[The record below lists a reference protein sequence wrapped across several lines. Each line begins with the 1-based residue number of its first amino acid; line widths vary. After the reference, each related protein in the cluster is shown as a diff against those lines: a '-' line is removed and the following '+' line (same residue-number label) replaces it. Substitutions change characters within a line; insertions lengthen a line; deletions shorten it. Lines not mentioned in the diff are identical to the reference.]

1 MRKATAILLLAL
13 AYVGLAPAGD
23 VTFQVNMKIKM
34 QKGVFLKDSSDVVR
48 VAGGFNGWGNSTDT
62 LTDPNNDSIY
72 TKTITVADGAIE
84 YKFLKTL
91 RGGLDWENVSNR
103 AYTVT
108 SGSQTI
114 PPVYFDNDS
123 VLVAV
128 KAPVTFQVKM
138 NIKMREGTFQP
149 GSGDIVRVAGGFNGW
164 GSSTDT
170 LTDGNSDSIYT
181 KIIQLDEGATLS
193 YKFLKTLRGG
203 SDWEGDPNRSYVV
216 PNGGGVIPAEYFDR
230 DSVYTPPVSA
240 PVTFQVN
247 MKMKLMEGTFRPDLG
262 DFCTIRGNING
273 WGDPPGANI
282 DTLKD
287 ADNDSIY
294 TRTMTSTEN
303 YVVKYKYWKS
313 NRGGIDY
320 ESGSDYSYTVPTGGG
335 TVPLRW
341 FDNDSIYNGPVT
353 ANILWRVDMNA
364 YLTLGWFRPDMNDS
378 VEARG
383 GFDGWGGTKMTVAPG
398 QPGKYQ
404 WVQSAYSGTA
414 GDVIY
419 HKFFLDLDS
428 ATAIQRFPDYIHS
441 GTAPA
446 SNRDSYC
453 YDHPASTGEGN
464 RTFVVTQSGNL
475 QVPRPYFCDINPQ
488 GLLDAQDSVV
498 LTQQVNTAAAKAY
511 ADPFVP
517 GVDTLFLVFPDQ
529 MLMWRSQLTKNL
541 GTTFPSQH
549 LMSPVPG
556 DPGDTLYQAT
566 FKVKGPLHYN
576 MLYFYRYKAP
586 GVGGRVVDQTGGLG
600 VAYPLNSRYIQPL
613 GPNTFPLTYA
623 TPTDQWKKQAPF
635 PAEIAPFVTDVHP
648 LEGDGIPMVYSL
660 EQNYPN
666 PFNPSTRIKY
676 SIPEEARVT
685 LTVYNLLG
693 QRVATLVN
701 ETQRAGSYIAV
712 FEGPSLATGIYFYR
726 LEAGNFTQVRKMILM
741 K

>member
-23 VTFQVNMKIKM
+23 VTFQVDMRIKM
-34 QKGVFLKDSSDVVR
+34 KKGVFLKDSSDVVR
-48 VAGGFNGWGNSTDT
+48 VAGSFNSWGGSTDT

-103 AYTVT
+103 AYTVV
-108 SGSQTI
+108 SGSQTL

-123 VLVAV
+123 VLVAAKV
-128 KAPVTFQVKM
+128 PVTFQVKM
-138 NIKMREGTFQP
+138 NIKMRELAFLPGSGDQVYVAGSFNGWGTADTLTDPNSDSIYTKTVQLDEGVTVSFKFRKTLRGGLEWESNPDRSYVVPTGGGAVPIVYFDRDSVYTPPAPGPVTFQVNMGMKLQEGTFLP
-149 GSGDIVRVAGGFNGW
+149 GSGDIVRVAGSFNGW
-164 GSSTDT
+164 GASTDT
-170 LTDGNSDSIYT
+170 LTDGNNDSIYT
-181 KIIQLDEGATLS
+181 KTVNINEGSAIE
-193 YKFLKTLRGG
+193 YKFLKTPRGG
-203 SDWEGDPNRSYVV
+203 VEWEDNIGGNR
-216 PNGGGVIPAEYFDR
+216 
-230 DSVYTPPVSA
+230 T
-240 PVTFQVN
+240 
-247 MKMKLMEGTFRPDLG
+247 
-262 DFCTIRGNING
+262 
-273 WGDPPGANI
+273 
-282 DTLKD
+282 
-287 ADNDSIY
+287 
-294 TRTMTSTEN
+294 
-303 YVVKYKYWKS
+303 
-313 NRGGIDY
+313 
-320 ESGSDYSYTVPTGGG
+320 YTVPTGGG
-335 TVPLRW
+335 TLPVVW
-341 FDNDSIYNGPVT
+341 FDNDSVYNGPVT

-364 YLTLGWFRPDMNDS
+364 FLTLGWFRPDLNDS

-383 GFDGWGGTKMTVAPG
+383 GFDSWGGTKMTPTPG

-404 WVQSAYSGTA
+404 WTQSAYSGTA
-414 GDVIY
+414 GDIIY

-428 ATAIQRFPDYIHS
+428 ATGVQRFPDYIHS

-453 YDHPASTGEGN
+453 YDHPASMGEGN

-498 LTQQVNTAAAKAY
+498 VTMKVNMAPAKAY

-529 MLMWRSQLTKNL
+529 TLMWRSQLAKNL
-541 GTTFPSQH
+541 GTAFPS
-549 LMSPVPG
+549 LWVMSPVPG
-556 DPGDTLYQAT
+556 DPGDTLYQVT

-586 GVGGRVVDQTGGLG
+586 GVSGRTVDQSGGY
-600 VAYPLNSRYIQPL
+600 VPYPLNSRFIQPL
-613 GPNTFPLTYA
+613 GPNTFPLTYTA
-623 TPTDQWKKQAPF
+623 PTDQWKKSAPF
-635 PAEIAPFVTDVHP
+635 PAEIAPFVTDVRP
-648 LEGDGIPMVYSL
+648 IEGDGVPKVYSL

-676 SIPEEARVT
+676 SIPEEAKVT

-701 ETQRAGSYIAV
+701 ETQRAGSYIAM